1 MSQSPVQDES
11 ARPGK
16 DPEAREEAEPLAPE
30 QLPAERSRF
39 SRWLARFGLG
49 EAPDP
54 LLGPARTAAS
64 ERRLR
69 M

>member
-1 MSQSPVQDES
+1 MSQSPVHDES

-16 DPEAREEAEPLAPE
+16 DSEARPSAEPLAAE

-54 LLGPARTAAS
+54 LLGPARPAAS
-64 ERRLR
+64 ERHPR